1 MSHWSW
7 QTSNKWLRSEARIS
21 VEMTFP
27 SRSVI
32 RSQILPNG
40 NPVTWLLRSPNHLLS
55 FTNFSARIFTGILTA
70 ACLARYLIKVGRF
83 LCPAVSPLHCFIST
97 DSADFSNR
105 CTRTNWFVIVYLIEV
120 LVPLCLALGL
130 ERHLPMTTALF
141 HAQCGELACRPTLFS
156 ESLLTSRTAS

>member
-1 MSHWSW
+1 
-7 QTSNKWLRSEARIS
+7 
-21 VEMTFP
+21 
-27 SRSVI
+27 
-32 RSQILPNG
+32 
-40 NPVTWLLRSPNHLLS
+40 LLS

-83 LCPAVSPLHCFIST
+83 LCPVVTPLVCFIST
-97 DSADFSNR
+97 DGAEVSSQ
-105 CTRTNWFVIVYLIEV
+105 CIRTKWFVIVYQMEV

-130 ERHLPMTTALF
+130 ECHLPTTIGSF